1 MNQIGWIDFSPSD
14 RNKVKNVL
22 ALLAEPGTLDEL
34 GIGQIRDAYS
44 DLLFPGISTIQT
56 RAKYFILVPRI
67 LREYEWMSA
76 HEKNRAGYLQAYL
89 QKQENFVAKLLV
101 EKNKDAIGIIG
112 STAVDTGGVKR
123 RPSTVYWNGLRTFE
137 IVKTELSLADFC
149 RTIDRD
155 ADNYGEGIETDDAT
169 DDKDVSRRNSLCR
182 IPDRD
187 PNWMLLPNLDLSLS
201 KKEAQFL
208 KDKIAG
214 AKGIANSVI
223 SQLLKTDLLD
233 KVLASTDGIEELD
246 FDLLVEHVRLEKRI
260 DDRCKLN
267 LTKAQEFSL
276 AMEGPHILYN
286 ILLARINQHDHQ
298 VELYEEEYQLW
309 LADVLAKNLFAADN
323 ARSWIDHVV
332 LSGSRVSPSARD
344 FVIRFGQL
352 IQQKGTRTQLE
363 ECISKRSKQNKG
375 DKSYLMRKLN
385 NEGWVGMR
393 RLTYR
398 WGTARNILW
407 DIQGGLHA

>member
-67 LREYEWMSA
+67 LRDYERMSA
-76 HEKNRAGYLQAYL
+76 YEKKRVGYAQAYL
-89 QKQENFVAKLLV
+89 QKQENLIAQFLV
-101 EKNKDAIGIIG
+101 EKNKDAVGIIG
-112 STAVDTGGVKR
+112 STAVHSGGVKR
-123 RPSTVYWNGLRTFE
+123 RPSAVYWNGLRTFE
-137 IVKTELSLADFC
+137 IVKTDLSLADFC

-155 ADNYGEGIETDDAT
+155 DDSYGDGIETDDAT
-169 DDKDVSRRNSLCR
+169 DDKDVSRRNSLCK

-187 PNWMLLPNLDLSLS
+187 PNWMALPNLDLSLS

-208 KDKIAG
+208 KDKITG
-214 AKGIANSVI
+214 ARGISNSVI
-223 SQLLKTDLLD
+223 SQLLKSDLLD
-233 KVLASTDGIEELD
+233 KVLASTDGIEDID
-246 FDLLVEHVRLEKRI
+246 FDLLVEQVRLEKRI

-286 ILLARINQHDHQ
+286 ILLARNNQHDEKL
-298 VELYEEEYQLW
+298 ELYEKEYRFW
-309 LADVLAKNLFAADN
+309 LDKVLAKNLFEADN
-323 ARSWIDHVV
+323 VRTWVDHLDSMGARI
-332 LSGSRVSPSARD
+332 SPSARD

-352 IQQKGTRTQLE
+352 ILQSANRVQIEG
-363 ECISKRSKQNKG
+363 CISKRSKQNKG
-375 DKSYLMRKLN
+375 DKSYLMRRLN

-398 WGTARNILW
+398 WGTARNILR